1 MKNLIKREQ
10 NKQVCFAES
19 ENSRTKFKRFIV
31 SLMAMMSVLTMTAQS
46 SVYDFTVKDD
56 AGKDVSLAD
65 YKGKVLLIVNT
76 ATRCG
81 FTPQYKELEA
91 LYEKYAKDGFEILDF
106 PCNQFGEQ
114 APGSIQEI
122 HQFCT
127 ANFDIQFPQFDKIDV
142 NGANEHPLYTFLK
155 SQKGFGGFDTTDQRG
170 KFMDEMMRKQDAD
183 YDKKSDIKWN
193 FTKFLISRDGRVLK
207 RYEPTDKMSTIEADM
222 QMEVNP
228 VLSNIM
234 ARRSIRKYLDKPV
247 EHEKL
252 EAVVKCG
259 INAPSGMNRQ
269 PWIVRVVEDQK
280 LIADVTEV
288 FKQEN
293 PEQVA
298 RDKDFKNMF
307 RNAPNLICVCTPAN
321 GGGELDAGLL
331 GENMMLAAQSMG
343 LGTCCL
349 GGPVRF
355 LLSNEKC
362 KFFLDR
368 LDIPADYKLNY
379 ILAIGYPDEQPDAKP
394 RDASKVKYIK

>member
-1 MKNLIKREQ
+1 MMIMKRLFF
-10 NKQVCFAES
+10 C
-19 ENSRTKFKRFIV
+19 
-31 SLMAMMSVLTMTAQS
+31 LMAMMGVLTLSAQS
-46 SVYDFTVKDD
+46 SIYDFTVKDD
-56 AGKDVSLAD
+56 AGKDVSLAE

-81 FTPQYKELEA
+81 FTPQYKDLEP
-91 LYEKYAKDGFEILDF
+91 LYQKYQAEGFEILDF
-106 PCNQFGEQ
+106 PCNQFGQQ
-114 APGSIQEI
+114 APGTIQEI
-122 HQFCT
+122 HSFCT
-127 ANFDIQFPQFDKIDV
+127 ANFDIHFPQFDKIDV
-142 NGANEHPLYTFLK
+142 NGENAHPLYTWLK
-155 SQKGFGGFDTTDQRG
+155 AQAGGG
-170 KFMDEMMRKQDAD
+170 
-183 YDKKSDIKWN
+183 DIKWN
-193 FTKFLISRDGRVLK
+193 FTKFLVGRDGKVIK
-207 RYEPTDKMSTIEADM
+207 RYESRDQIAAIEADM

-234 ARRSIRKYLDKPV
+234 ARRSVRKYLDKPV

-252 EAVVKCG
+252 EVIVKCG

-280 LIADVTEV
+280 LIANVNQAAGRSQ
-288 FKQEN
+288 FYG
-293 PEQVA
+293 
-298 RDKDFKNMF
+298 
-307 RNAPNLICVCTPAN
+307 APALICVCTPAN

-379 ILAIGYPDEQPDAKP
+379 ILAIGYPDEQPEAKP